1 MLDHG
6 TMVLAAPE
14 GANAGPTI
22 PRDARRSTY
31 RGIPAD
37 APFGPYAA
45 LTALFNAL
53 LGAFLWWANRSGRL
67 PERVTPSDVA
77 LVGVA
82 TYKASRLLAK
92 ATSVLRAPCAVF
104 KGMGSESEVNEE
116 PRGQGLWLVIGEL
129 VT

>member
-1 MLDHG
+1 
-6 TMVLAAPE
+6 MVLAAPE

-37 APFGPYAA
+37 AAFGPYAA

-77 LVGVA
+77 LLGIA

-92 ATSVLRAPCAVF
+92 DKVTSVLRAPFAEF
-104 KGMGSESEVNEE
+104 KEMGSESEVNEE
-116 PRGQGLWLVIGEL
+116 PRGQGLRLVIGEQ